1 MVDIRKSIE
10 AKSDRL
16 NADDLLGGAIT
27 IQIEDVRAGNADN
40 PVAVFYAGCNGKPW
54 YPCKTMRRA
63 MVAAWSDDG
72 KSWVGKSC
80 TLYRDADVIYGGVK
94 VGGIRVS
101 HFSDIDADMV
111 LSLSEKRGKKAQ
123 YRFKRLNSSQSHVG
137 NGVPLQDAQ
146 PSPYAD
152 ADKAIAAMDA
162 AETLD
167 RLAAITGSKKYAALI
182 AELQTASPET
192 HTRLMDCARKNA
204 ERLNE
209 KEEF

>member
-16 NADDLLGGAIT
+16 NADDLLGGSIT
-27 IQIEDVRAGNADN
+27 IQIEDVCAGSADN
-40 PVAVFYAGCNGKPW
+40 PVAVFYVGCKGKPW

-123 YRFKRLNSSQSHVG
+123 YRFKRLNPAQSQAENAAPS
-137 NGVPLQDAQ
+137 QDAQ
-146 PSPYAD
+146 SSPNTE

-162 AETLD
+162 AETID

-182 AELQTASPET
+182 AELQTSAPET

-209 KEEF
+209 KEGF